1 MKGLKLLLAA
11 FLLVGCKAI
20 PVEEEETG
28 QNDPIREEVEKEESI
43 VSFMAVGDNLIH
55 AAIYMDAYARHGE
68 YEFEDV
74 YEPIKEFV
82 QSKDVAYINQETIL
96 GGTELGL
103 SHYPMFNSPQEIGV
117 ALVNT
122 GFDFINTSTNHSMDK
137 FEKGVL
143 ASLDFWNQY
152 ENVVTVGTNGSF
164 EEQKE
169 NKYIVR
175 NGVKFGVLG
184 YTYGTNG
191 IPLPEGKEYL
201 VNLISKDRIQED
213 VERLKGTCDSII
225 VSMHWGNEYQTTP
238 SEEQKDLAKF
248 LADLGVDVIIG
259 EHPHV
264 IQPMDWVTAEDGT
277 DTLVIYSLGNFL
289 SSQDTAMGMLGG
301 CAAFDI
307 RKDGNTGDISIEN
320 VKWYP
325 TMTHYKMGGDYTAG
339 TRHYKTYLLKDY
351 SEEMAK
357 SHGLN
362 PRVNYEITRENMIEI
377 TKRIMND
384 KFEIV
389 Y

>member
-1 MKGLKLLLAA
+1 MKLLKLLLVA
-11 FLLVGCKAI
+11 FLLVGCSN
-20 PVEEEETG
+20 
-28 QNDPIREEVEKEESI
+28 QNDDKPVDEPVVDEVKEDSV

-55 AAIYMDAYARHGE
+55 AAIYMNAYAKYGK
-68 YEFEDV
+68 YEFRDI
-74 YEPIKEFV
+74 YEPVKEFV

-103 SHYPMFNSPQEIGV
+103 SHYPMFNSPHEIGE
-117 ALVNT
+117 ALVDT
-122 GFDFINTSTNHSMDK
+122 GFDWINTCSNHTMDK
-137 FEKGVL
+137 FEKGIL
-143 ASLDFWNQY
+143 SSINFWNQY
-152 ENVVTVGTNGSF
+152 EDVVTVGTNASF
-164 EEQKE
+164 EEAKE

-191 IPLPEGKEYL
+191 IDLPSGKEYL
-201 VNLISKDRIQED
+201 VNLIDKDRIKED
-213 VERLKGTCDSII
+213 VERLKGTCDAIL
-225 VSMHWGNEYQTTP
+225 VSMHWGEEYHTTP
-238 SEEQKDLAKF
+238 SAEQKELAKY
-248 LADLGVDVIIG
+248 LADLGVDVIVG

-289 SSQDTAMGMLGG
+289 SSQDTTKGMLGG

-307 RKDGNTGDISIEN
+307 RKNGETGEITIEN

-325 TMTHYKMGGDYTAG
+325 TMTHYDMGGDYTAG
-339 TRHYKTYLLKDY
+339 TRNYKVYLLKDY
-351 SEEMAK
+351 SAEMAK

-362 PRVNYEITRENMIEI
+362 PRVNYEITRDYIIEL
-377 TKRIMND
+377 TESVMND